1 MLPRGD
7 PRGMLC
13 LVPQPRPPP
22 SFLAVHSP
30 RANQSPEMPLTS
42 PKSSRFNP
50 VFPPNAGTLGLS
62 LSPCSVPGSK
72 PTFRLA
78 DDEMELG
85 LGEKPLPP
93 APCPRHVPLGAVCP
107 LSPPWGTTGRCPQHG
122 VMPPHLR
129 RDPRRGGC
137 AQDEGEQNP
146 VVCPPNTFCSPN
158 PPCSALTVPLCPSGA
173 AGGRSGGDDAGAHD
187 RPLQRLPPAPEP
199 W

>member
-1 MLPRGD
+1 MNEIVEKVSAAAKAMGTYVGPLAAPWGPPWD
-7 PRGMLC
+7 A
-13 LVPQPRPPP
+13 VPCPSALSPP
-22 SFLAVHSP
+22 FLAVHSP
-30 RANQSPEMPLTS
+30 RANQSPEMLLTS

-50 VFPPNAGTLGLS
+50 VFPPHTGTLGLS

-93 APCPRHVPLGAVCP
+93 APCPCHVPCGAVCP
-107 LSPPWGTTGRCPQHG
+107 LSPPWGTMGRCPQHG

-146 VVCPPNTFCSPN
+146 VVSPPNTFCSPN

-173 AGGRSGGDDAGAHD
+173 AGG
-187 RPLQRLPPAPEP
+187 
-199 W
+199 